1 MLKNILFIIVITI
14 ITGCSKSTPKT
25 PLPNW
30 YTNMPKS
37 NEVYH
42 AVGMADTIEKA
53 KENAILSM
61 RKSLNSQVNSTFT
74 SNKYNLK
81 NLDNILLKKILEHN
95 KMVSQKISIKNIT
108 IVESKTI
115 DNNKIVLINIPKS
128 KLFLKL
134 RLISSAELSRVKQE
148 YQTKRNPIALKRF
161 IILDSL
167 MQKYAKIA
175 SLAGYKK
182 FLIPQYEEYDEF
194 SFLNKMKAEY
204 DNLKPFVSV
213 CIVHDANSKL
223 FALTIKKLLI
233 DKGINVVKDIK
244 DRNSLKILVTSKS
257 IKSKEQSLNKVES
270 HIKFAAYD
278 GKKNQISFKKY
289 TFIGKS
295 KIDPQEAKQNVADN
309 LKYKIEKLG
318 ITNFFSFE
326 K

>member
-1 MLKNILFIIVITI
+1 MLKSILFIIVITI

-42 AVGMADTIEKA
+42 AVGMADTIEQA
-53 KENAILSM
+53 KKNAISSM
-61 RKSLNSQVNSTFT
+61 RKSLNLQVNSTFT
-74 SNKYNLK
+74 SNKYHLK
-81 NLDNILLKKILEHN
+81 NLDKDLLEKILEYN
-95 KMVSQKISIKNIT
+95 KMVSEKISIKKVT
-108 IVESKTI
+108 VVESKTI
-115 DNNKIVLINIPKS
+115 NNKKVILINIPKS

-134 RLISSAELSRVKQE
+134 KLISSAELSRVKQK
-148 YQTKRNPIALKRF
+148 YQTRRNPIALKRF
-161 IILDSL
+161 ITLDSL

-194 SFLNKMKAEY
+194 SFLNKMKSEY
-204 DNLKPFVSV
+204 DNLIPFVSV

-223 FALTIKKLLI
+223 FALTIKKLLL

-244 DRNSLKILVTSKS
+244 DRNSLKLFITSKS
-257 IKSKEQSLNKVES
+257 SSFKEQSLNKVKS
-270 HIKFAAYD
+270 HMKFAAFD
-278 GKKNQISFKKY
+278 GKKNQISFKEY
-289 TFIGKS
+289 TFIGESKKS
-295 KIDPQEAKQNVADN
+295 SQEAKQHIADD

-318 ITNFFSFE
+318 ISNFFNFE
-326 K
+326 R